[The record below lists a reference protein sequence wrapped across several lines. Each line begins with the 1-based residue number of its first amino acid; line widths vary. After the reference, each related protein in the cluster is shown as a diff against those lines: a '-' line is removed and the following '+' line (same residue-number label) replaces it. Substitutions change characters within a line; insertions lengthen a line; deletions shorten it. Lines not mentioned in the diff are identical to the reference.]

1 MWEFPGVQWLEFH
14 TFTAEGS
21 SVIPG
26 RGTKIP
32 QAVQCSKKKIKNVIK
47 LKHISVEFTLS
58 EIITYSLRVWQEGSK
73 N

>member
-1 MWEFPGVQWLEFH
+1 MWEFHGVQWLEFH

-32 QAVQCSKKKIKNVIK
+32 QAVQCSKKK
-47 LKHISVEFTLS
+47 
-58 EIITYSLRVWQEGSK
+58 
-73 N
+73 